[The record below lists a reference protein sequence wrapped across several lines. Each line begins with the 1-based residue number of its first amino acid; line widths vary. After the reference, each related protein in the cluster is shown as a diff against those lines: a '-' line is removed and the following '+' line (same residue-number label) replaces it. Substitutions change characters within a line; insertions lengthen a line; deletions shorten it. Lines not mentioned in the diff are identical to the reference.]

1 MPCLRRFSRYR
12 LRTLFALV
20 TLAAIALGLWRLR
33 PPAIVALDIA
43 SNGTVAIGREKVPLE
58 AIPAVLADEMQYRK
72 RWFVSGRIQVA
83 AQPDTSYASVRDV
96 IAAVQRAGFD
106 NLTFR
111 ELDPAE

>member
-1 MPCLRRFSRYR
+1 MLRLRRFARYR

-20 TLAAIALGLWRLR
+20 TLAAIALGVWRLR
-33 PPAIVALDIA
+33 PPAIVAIDIA
-43 SNGTVAIGREKVPLE
+43 SNGTVAVSGKTVSAE
-58 AIPAVLADEMQYRK
+58 AIPAILADEMQYRK
-72 RWFVSGRIQVA
+72 RWFVDGRIQVA

-111 ELDPAE
+111 ELDAAE